1 MIFTSLNGDISIN
14 YEIKSIDDTLF
25 KWNIKN
31 NFICTKYTK
40 NNYFLNYYYFK
51 IIINY
56 DTKKIQLLNNID
68 IFIIDDI
75 KKNINDDEIINII
88 DYINEIDKYIISLD
102 NSNITQENIDLYN
115 SFFQYYKNE
124 YSLIFVIDNINI
136 INKLYDNTLQ
146 INKLENISIYNDDE
160 YNIFYLEIYSIKKNN
175 KLNKLIN
182 NGKLESINITLIIL
196 PSLFPQVKFII
207 DFENIILKND
217 ISNIFSTCLTLFDYV
232 NKLLEYINDEKIIN
246 TINNNIINNTHNII
260 KQIINLNIISDN
272 KDLIKISEYINNLSI
287 IHNA

>member
-102 NSNITQENIDLYN
+102 TSNITQENIDLYN

>member
-31 NFICTKYTK
+31 NFICTEYIK

-68 IFIIDDI
+68 IFIIDNI
-75 KKNINDDEIINII
+75 KKNIKDDEIINII

-102 NSNITQENIDLYN
+102 TSNITQENIDLYN

-160 YNIFYLEIYSIKKNN
+160 YNIFYLEIDSIKKNN